1 MSKYT
6 NVFYALKNLRGVIH
20 QLQLTIFGKAKIG
33 KPGAAGEI
41 RTPGLSLTKGVLY
54 P

>member
-1 MSKYT
+1 MMVVSHPRILAPKG
-6 NVFYALKNLRGVIH
+6 KRGKEVV
-20 QLQLTIFGKAKIG
+20 A
-33 KPGAAGEI
+33 GAAGEI